1 MVDAHLGLRRDRG
14 LGVKGDAGAG
24 ELEHAQ
30 IVGAIA
36 NCNRVIRVDP
46 ERFGY
51 VDEGIDLGLLAENR
65 FGDDAGELAVFL
77 DQHVGA
83 VFVETENRGDA
94 AGEDGETAGNKGSIA
109 AVRGHRVDEFLATR
123 GERDAL
129 GDHLVNDGDG
139 QALEE
144 GNALAKRR
152 FELDFAVHR
161 ARRNG
166 GDEVLE
172 ADFGG
177 QFVDAFLAD
186 HGGVHVGDQQFLAA
200 GFCLLHDDVD
210 RRATDGLGERC
221 HGFGRV
227 CAILQRDVAGNPVG
241 QPVETGGGNAARGLF
256 TERRDEYRILR
267 IGDER
272 GNQSH
277 GDNLVSEYDAILIT
291 GPTASGKSALALD
304 WARRV
309 DGVVVNADSMQ
320 VYDTLRV
327 VTARPS
333 ETEMGGVKH
342 RLYGHVPA
350 NTTYSTGTWLR
361 AVDAEIAAI
370 RSAGKTPVLVG
381 GTGLYFKA
389 LTGGLSEMP
398 EIPEELRLALRAR
411 LAKEGPE
418 ALHALLAA
426 RDPAGAV
433 VLQPSDG
440 QRILRALEVLMASG
454 KPIAHFQALAGPSLI
469 DPSKARKIVVL
480 PERDILRAR
489 IDRRFASM
497 MEEGAVEEVKA
508 LMALSPPPD
517 VPAMKAIGVPQIV
530 AMLNG
535 EMSRAEVI
543 EQASAAT
550 RQYAKR
556 QMTWFRNQMDE
567 SWERVK
573 P

>member
-14 LGVKGDAGAG
+14 LGVEGDAGAG

-36 NCNRVIRVDP
+36 DRNRVVGVDA

-83 VFVETENRGDA
+83 VFVETENGGDA
-94 AGEDGETAGNKGSIA
+94 AGEDGEA
-109 AVRGHRVDEFLATR
+109 ARDEGGVAAIGGHGVNQFLATG

-129 GDHLVNDGDG
+129 GYHLVDHGNG

-144 GNALAKRR
+144 GHALAQGG

-161 ARRNG
+161 ARRDG

-172 ADFGG
+172 ADFGS

-186 HGGVHVGDQQFLAA
+186 HRGIHVGDQEFLPA
-200 GFCLLHDDVD
+200 GFCFLHDDVD
-210 RRATDGLGERC
+210 WRAIDGLGKRF
-221 HGFGRV
+221 HGHGRIRTV
-227 CAILQRDVAGNPVG
+227 LQRDIAGDPVCE
-241 QPVETGGGNAARGLF
+241 PVEAGCGNRGRGLF

-304 WARRV
+304 WAHRV

-350 NTTYSTGTWLR
+350 NTTYSTGAWLR
-361 AVDAEIAAI
+361 AVEAVIAAI
-370 RSAGKTPVLVG
+370 RSAGQTPVLVG

-389 LTGGLSEMP
+389 LAGGLSEMP

-418 ALHALLAA
+418 ALHALLAG
-426 RDPAGAV
+426 RDPAGAA
-433 VLQPSDG
+433 VLQPGDG

-497 MEEGAVEEVKA
+497 MEEGAVEEVEA
-508 LMALSPPPD
+508 LLALSPPPD